1 MYSASSLRRH
11 PIAPDNLQ
19 GAIPREIVALN
30 GEFQTNSA
38 VRVRFGP
45 KAGIA
50 VGDPVSTYAR
60 A

>member
-1 MYSASSLRRH
+1 MYSASSLCGQDQL
-11 PIAPDNLQ
+11 PDNLQ
-19 GAIPREIVALN
+19 GAIAREIVALN

-45 KAGIA
+45 KADIA